1 MIPTRRI
8 LTVVAAAT
16 LALSTSVALAGAAQ
30 ATEGEGDQAAQVSV
44 VHGIPG
50 QAVDV
55 YVNGTE
61 TVSDFAPGTVAGPL
75 ELPAGT
81 YDLAVRAAGAPTSEA
96 PLVAAED
103 AEVPAGANISVVA
116 HLSEQGQPTLTPFVN
131 DVGSVPAGDARL
143 VVRHTA
149 AAPAV
154 DARVDGQA
162 ALTGLTN
169 PNSAQ
174 ADVPAGTVSADVVLA
189 GTDDVVIG
197 PASLDLSEGTVNI
210 AYAIGSASDNT
221 LQLVTQTISG
231 GHSVPGGVA
240 GGSGGLADD
249 GLPVGLGLGVLGL
262 LVLAGSG
269 AAWVR
274 ARS

>member
-16 LALSTSVALAGAAQ
+16 LALSTSVGLAGAAQ
-30 ATEGEGDQAAQVSV
+30 AAEGADDQAAQVSV

-50 QAVDV
+50 QPVDV

-61 TVSDFAPGTVAGPL
+61 TLSDFQPGTVEGPL
-75 ELPAGT
+75 ELPAGS
-81 YDLAVRAAGAPTSEA
+81 YDLAVRAAGAPASDA
-96 PLVAAED
+96 PLIAAED
-103 AEVPAGANISVVA
+103 AEVPAGANISIVA
-116 HLSEQGQPTLTPFVN
+116 HLSEQGEPTLTPFVN
-131 DVGSVPAGDARL
+131 DVASVPAGDARL

-162 ALTGLTN
+162 ALSGLTN

-174 ADVPAGTVSADVVLA
+174 ADVPAGTISADVALA

-197 PASLDLSEGTVNI
+197 PASLELGEGTVTV
-210 AYAIGSASDNT
+210 AYAIGSASDDT
-221 LQLVTQTISG
+221 LSLVTQTITG
-231 GHSVPGGVA
+231 AHSAPGGVA

>member
-1 MIPTRRI
+1 MIPTRRF
-8 LTVVAAAT
+8 LTIVTAAA
-16 LALSTSVALAGAAQ
+16 LALGTSVGLAAAAQ
-30 ATEGEGDQAAQVSV
+30 AAETAQDAQVSV

-50 QAVDV
+50 QPVDV

-61 TVSDFAPGTVAGPL
+61 TLSDFAPGTVAGPL

-81 YDLAVRAAGAPTSEA
+81 YDLAVRAAGAAASSP
-96 PLVAAED
+96 PLIATDD
-103 AEVPAGANISVVA
+103 ADVPAGANISLVA

-131 DVGSVPAGDARL
+131 DVSRLPAGDARL

-162 ALTGLTN
+162 ALRGLTN
-169 PNSAQ
+169 PNGAQ

-189 GTDDVVIG
+189 GTDTVVIG
-197 PASLDLSEGTVNI
+197 PAPVDLGEGTVTI
-210 AYAIGSASDNT
+210 AYAIGSASDST
-221 LQLVTQTISG
+221 LGLVTQTVSG
-231 GHSVPGGVA
+231 AHSAPGGVA
-240 GGSGGLADD
+240 SGSGGLLDD
-249 GLPVGLGLGVLGL
+249 GPPVAAGLAVLGI
-262 LVLAGSG
+262 LVLAASA

-274 ARS
+274 ARA

>member
-1 MIPTRRI
+1 MIPTRRF

-16 LALSTSVALAGAAQ
+16 LALSTSVALAGSAQ
-30 ATEGEGDQAAQVSV
+30 AAEGEGDQAQVSV

-50 QAVDV
+50 QPVDV

-61 TVSDFAPGTVAGPL
+61 TVSDFEPGTVAGPL

-81 YDLAVRAAGAPTSEA
+81 YDLAVRAAGAPASEA
-96 PLVAAED
+96 PLIAAED

-131 DVGSVPAGDARL
+131 DVASVPAGDARL

-162 ALTGLTN
+162 ALSGLTN

-174 ADVPAGTVSADVVLA
+174 ADVPAGTISADVVLA
-189 GTDDVVIG
+189 GTEDVVIG
-197 PASLDLSEGTVNI
+197 PASLELGEGTINV

-221 LQLVTQTISG
+221 LTLVTQTITG
-231 GHSVPGGVA
+231 AHSAPGGVA
-240 GGSGGLADD
+240 SGSGGLADD

>member
-30 ATEGEGDQAAQVSV
+30 AAEGDQPAQVSV

-162 ALTGLTN
+162 ALSGLTN

-197 PASLDLSEGTVNI
+197 PASLELGEGTVNI
-210 AYAIGSASDNT
+210 AYAIGSANDNT
-221 LQLVTQTISG
+221 LSLVTQTITG
-231 GHSVPGGVA
+231 AHSAPGGVA

>member
-30 ATEGEGDQAAQVSV
+30 AAEGEGDQAQVSV

-50 QAVDV
+50 QPVDV

-61 TVSDFAPGTVAGPL
+61 TVSDFEPGTVAGPL

-81 YDLAVRAAGAPTSEA
+81 YDLAVRAAGAPASET
-96 PLVAAED
+96 PLIEAED

-131 DVGSVPAGDARL
+131 DVASVPAGDSRL

-162 ALTGLTN
+162 ALSGLTN

-174 ADVPAGTVSADVVLA
+174 ADVPAGTISADVVLA

-197 PASLDLSEGTVNI
+197 PASLELGEGTINV
-210 AYAIGSASDNT
+210 AYAIGSASDDT
-221 LQLVTQTISG
+221 LTLVTQTITG
-231 GHSVPGGVA
+231 AHSAPGGVA
-240 GGSGGLADD
+240 SGSGGLADD

>member
-16 LALSTSVALAGAAQ
+16 LALSTSVALGGAAQ
-30 ATEGEGDQAAQVSV
+30 AAEGEGDQAQVSV

-50 QAVDV
+50 QPVDV

-61 TVSDFAPGTVAGPL
+61 TVSDFEPGTVAGPL

-81 YDLAVRAAGAPTSEA
+81 YDLAVRAAGAPASEA
-96 PLVAAED
+96 PLIAAEG

-131 DVGSVPAGDARL
+131 DVASVPAGDSRL

-162 ALTGLTN
+162 ALSGLTN

-174 ADVPAGTVSADVVLA
+174 ADVPAGTISADVVLA

-197 PASLDLSEGTVNI
+197 PASLELGEGTINV
-210 AYAIGSASDNT
+210 AYAIGSASDDT
-221 LQLVTQTISG
+221 LTLVTQTITG
-231 GHSVPGGVA
+231 AHSAPGGVA
-240 GGSGGLADD
+240 SGSGGLADD

>member
-16 LALSTSVALAGAAQ
+16 LALSTSVALAGAAH
-30 ATEGEGDQAAQVSV
+30 AAEGDQPAQVSV

-61 TVSDFAPGTVAGPL
+61 TLSDFAPGTVAGPL

-81 YDLAVRAAGAPTSEA
+81 YDLAVRAAGAQASEA

-174 ADVPAGTVSADVVLA
+174 ADVPAGTVSGDVVLA

-197 PASLDLSEGTVNI
+197 PASLDLGEGTVTV

-221 LQLVTQTISG
+221 LELVTQTITG
-231 GHSVPGGVA
+231 AHSAPGGVA

>member
-30 ATEGEGDQAAQVSV
+30 AAEGDQPAQVSV

-162 ALTGLTN
+162 ALSGLTN

-197 PASLDLSEGTVNI
+197 PASLDLGEGTVNI
-210 AYAIGSASDNT
+210 AYAIGSASDDT
-221 LQLVTQTISG
+221 LQLVTQTITG
-231 GHSVPGGVA
+231 THSAPGGVA

>member
-16 LALSTSVALAGAAQ
+16 LALSTSVGLAGAAY
-30 ATEGEGDQAAQVSV
+30 AAEGDQPAQVSV

-81 YDLAVRAAGAPTSEA
+81 YDIAVRAAGAPASA
-96 PLVAAED
+96 AALVAAED

-131 DVGSVPAGDARL
+131 DVASVPAGDARL

-189 GTDDVVIG
+189 GTDDVAIG
-197 PASLDLSEGTVNI
+197 PASLELGEGTVTV
-210 AYAIGSASDNT
+210 AYAIGSANDNT
-221 LQLVTQTISG
+221 LQLVTQTITG
-231 GHSVPGGVA
+231 AHSAPGGVA

>member
-16 LALSTSVALAGAAQ
+16 LALSTSVGLAGAAY
-30 ATEGEGDQAAQVSV
+30 AAEGDQPAQVSV

-81 YDLAVRAAGAPTSEA
+81 YDLAVRAAGAPVSEA

-154 DARVDGQA
+154 DVRVDGQA

-197 PASLDLSEGTVNI
+197 PASLDLGEGTVTV

-221 LQLVTQTISG
+221 LQLVTQTITG
-231 GHSVPGGVA
+231 AHSAPGGVA

>member
-30 ATEGEGDQAAQVSV
+30 AAEGDQPAQVSV

-50 QAVDV
+50 QPVDV

-81 YDLAVRAAGAPTSEA
+81 YDLAVRAAGAPASEA

-131 DVGSVPAGDARL
+131 DVGSLPAGDARL

-162 ALTGLTN
+162 ALSGLTN

-197 PASLDLSEGTVNI
+197 PASLELGEGTVNI
-210 AYAIGSASDNT
+210 AYAIGSASDDT
-221 LQLVTQTISG
+221 LQLVTQTITG
-231 GHSVPGGVA
+231 AHSAPGGVA

>member
-16 LALSTSVALAGAAQ
+16 LALSTSVALAGAAH
-30 ATEGEGDQAAQVSV
+30 AAEGEGDQAQVSV

-50 QAVDV
+50 QPVDV

-61 TVSDFAPGTVAGPL
+61 TVSDFEPGTVAGPL

-81 YDLAVRAAGAPTSEA
+81 YDLAVRAAGAPASEA
-96 PLVAAED
+96 PLIAAED

-131 DVGSVPAGDARL
+131 DVASVPAGDARL

-162 ALTGLTN
+162 ALSGLTN

-174 ADVPAGTVSADVVLA
+174 ADVPAGTISADVVLA
-189 GTDDVVIG
+189 GTEDVVIG
-197 PASLDLSEGTVNI
+197 PASLELGEGTINV

-221 LQLVTQTISG
+221 LTLVTQTITG
-231 GHSVPGGVA
+231 AHSAPGGVA
-240 GGSGGLADD
+240 SGSGGLADD